1 MFYNYV
7 HKSNLLFFDLK
18 IIVQIIEKIIFNS
31 RIVRRRVSGIIGN
44 TDSGLEPYNSKEGNN
59 KRHNL
64 SDKYNNY
71 YSDII

>member
-59 KRHNL
+59 NSHNL